1 MKIGAVTKLSIRSL
15 LANKTRTL
23 LTVLGMVIG
32 IAAVI
37 VVFSAGEGIKSLIL
51 GQVEAFGTDI
61 IQTEPR
67 LPTSGSTATKDAQS
81 GQAMAQGVQ
90 LTTLK
95 LSDMDKIDRLPNV
108 KGSYASLTGQALA
121 SYEGEARKT
130 LLFGV
135 SPHFINVGQTELQSG
150 RFFSDEEDRS
160 LAQVAVLGSGIKE
173 KLFGD
178 SEAVGKSIRLKKD
191 KYLVVGVMKER
202 GTTGFISFDDFIY
215 LPVRTIQKR
224 ILGID
229 HVISITSQLNDLSRA
244 EETAEDIRLLLRD
257 SHKIEDP
264 AKDDFRVATM
274 AELMDTLGVITGAI
288 TLLLLAIVG
297 ISLVV
302 GGVGI
307 TNIMYVIVTERTS
320 EIGLRKAVGATYRDI
335 MLQFLIEAVLI
346 TLLGGLIGTLLGIGI
361 AYAIAAVAS
370 GALNLDWEFV
380 LPLKAFVSAAAFSL
394 FFGLVFGVYPA
405 RKAARLDPIEALR
418 SE

>member
-1 MKIGAVTKLSIRSL
+1 MKIGAVVKLSLKSL
-15 LANKTRTL
+15 IANKMRTL

-37 VVFSAGEGIKSLIL
+37 IVFSAGEGIKSLIL

-67 LPTSGSTATKDAQS
+67 LPSNKSTASKDAQS
-81 GQAMAQGVQ
+81 GQAIAQGVQ
-90 LTTLK
+90 LTSLK
-95 LSDMDKIDRLPNV
+95 LSDMDDIGRLSNI
-108 KGSYASLTGQALA
+108 KGSYATLTGQALA
-121 SYEGEARKT
+121 SYEGETKKAII
-130 LLFGV
+130 FGV
-135 SPHFINVGQTELQSG
+135 SAYFINIGSFELSEG
-150 RFFSDEEDRS
+150 RFYSDEEERS
-160 LAQVAVLGSGIKE
+160 LSQVAVLGSKMKE
-173 KLFGD
+173 TLFGD
-178 SEAVGKSIRLKKD
+178 SEAVGKMVRLKKE

-202 GTTGFISFDDFIY
+202 GATGFISFDDFIY
-215 LPVRTIQKR
+215 VPARTMQKR

-229 HVISITSQLNDLSRA
+229 HVVSVTSQLRDVSLA
-244 EETAEDIRLLLRD
+244 EDTAEDIRQILREN
-257 SHKIEDP
+257 HQIENP
-264 AKDDFRVATM
+264 TKDDFRVATM
-274 AELMDTLGVITGAI
+274 AELMDTLGTITGAI

-320 EIGLRKAVGATYRDI
+320 EIGLRKAVGATYRDV

-346 TLLGGLIGTLLGIGI
+346 TLLGGVIGMIVGIFVSFGIATVASSLLGLSWKFIMPMKGFI
-361 AYAIAAVAS
+361 VATI
-370 GALNLDWEFV
+370 
-380 LPLKAFVSAAAFSL
+380 FSV
-394 FFGLVFGVYPA
+394 FFGIIFGVYPA